1 MKKSAA
7 IKNNLY
13 TLYQLTKR
21 EMKLFLKDKASVFF
35 SLLAP
40 MIVLLLYV
48 LFLADV
54 QVMNVKSFIPESI
67 VIDATL
73 IKAYVDSW
81 MVAGVISVACITV
94 SLSANTIMVQD
105 KTRGILNDGLAAP
118 VKKYIIKL
126 SYFVFNFL
134 VTLFI
139 TGLVFAVCLIYLF
152 LSGGWSLA
160 SMDILILLCVLVLS
174 VLSSTLITVFICN
187 FFKTE
192 AVLGAVSGILS
203 AVLGFLI
210 GAYMPMSIM
219 PKVAQ
224 NVSAFIPGSHS
235 AGLFRQYFMR
245 GPLEKLGENLPSELT
260 EGLAEAFSMEIK
272 FFDSTFQQQEMFLY
286 LAGSIVVFI
295 LLNAI
300 IAFTKKKKKK

>member
-1 MKKSAA
+1 MKKA
-7 IKNNLY
+7 ITVKDDLY

-21 EMKLFLKDKASVFF
+21 DIKLFLMDKAGVFF

-40 MIVLLLYV
+40 LIVLLLYI

-54 QVMNVKSFIPESI
+54 QVMSVKSYIPQGIEVDSS
-67 VIDATL
+67 L

-81 MVAGVISVACITV
+81 MVAGVVSVACITV
-94 SLSANTIMVQD
+94 AFGANSIMVQD
-105 KTRGILNDGLAAP
+105 KTKGILNDGLSAP

-139 TGLVFAVCLIYLF
+139 VAIVFAVCLIYLF
-152 LSGGWSLA
+152 LSGGWCLSA
-160 SMDILILLCVLVLS
+160 KEVFILLGVLILS
-174 VLSSTLITVFICN
+174 VLSSTLITVFICS

-192 AVLGAVSGILS
+192 AVLGAVSGIMS

-224 NVSAFIPGSHS
+224 NISAFVPGSHS

-245 GPLEKLGENLPSELT
+245 GPLEKLGDSLPAEVT
-260 EGLAEAFSMEIK
+260 EGIAQAFSMEMK
-272 FFDSTFQQQEMFLY
+272 FFDGTFQASDMFLY
-286 LAGSIVVFI
+286 LGGSIIIF
-295 LLNAI
+295 LALNAI
-300 IAFTKKKKKK
+300 VAFTKKRKKK